1 VFKGEKFGLHTR
13 VFRNKMGLPTYEGK
27 EVGLPKSKYEW
38 YPYDRS
44 YIVTANEIS
53 EYFKVLLKVISLL
66 YPELG
71 AKTTHIAHGM
81 MKLTTGKMSSRT
93 GKVVTG
99 EGLLNELKEIVLAK
113 MGDPSSPK
121 ATTGRGRD
129 IQNKDVVADQVAV
142 GALKYTVL
150 KQAIGGD
157 IVYEPEKI
165 TAMDGDTG
173 PYLQYTFAR
182 TQSLLRKA
190 NNQSPINNN
199 QANWNLKFDDWVL
212 NTEELSILRW
222 IYRYPEVV
230 VSAGKEYAPHLI
242 ATYLYEL
249 AQRFNTFYN
258 QHQVIGNETRLLLT
272 TATGKILQSGLE
284 LLGIQAPREM

>member
-1 VFKGEKFGLHTR
+1 
-13 VFRNKMGLPTYEGK
+13 
-27 EVGLPKSKYEW
+27 
-38 YPYDRS
+38 
-44 YIVTANEIS
+44 
-53 EYFKVLLKVISLL
+53 
-66 YPELG
+66 
-71 AKTTHIAHGM
+71 
-81 MKLTTGKMSSRT
+81 MSSRT

-99 EGLLNELKEIVLAK
+99 EGLLNELKETVLAK
-113 MGDPSSPK
+113 MGERSFDSAQDK
-121 ATTGRGRD
+121 D
-129 IQNKDVVADQVAV
+129 IIADQVAV